1 MNNERLALQKHLLG
15 IITAS
20 EVEWEGDT
28 DFVAPDLSTPY
39 YKAYLLRGKPINLAL
54 DTMDRG
60 GIGIFQV
67 TMMYPINQGTIP
79 LETMA
84 QTIIDHFVG
93 QSLVE
98 GNAKVTILEQPEYT
112 KLDDTNDRFIG
123 MMRIIYKTT
132 KI

>member
-1 MNNERLALQKHLLG
+1 
-15 IITAS
+15 
-20 EVEWEGDT
+20 
-28 DFVAPDLSTPY
+28 
-39 YKAYLLRGKPINLAL
+39 
-54 DTMDRG
+54 MDRG

-93 QSLVE
+93 QSLIE
-98 GNAKVTILEQPEYT
+98 GNTKVTILEQPEYT